1 MTFTPTTI
9 LFVMMGNVGS
19 GKSYTASRIG
29 DMLRETFPRRRTVI
43 VRSDEVR
50 AALCPGD
57 FSWYANKAVFEEA
70 HSRIDD
76 ALRTGCLAIADATN
90 LIMENREQFHL
101 IAHAAGAIPRTVY
114 CAAPEDVIARRLAR
128 KLSGFAESFGSTAD
142 MEIHRRMAPNDI
154 PPPEPHFMV
163 TPNTLDSSITEMR
176 AWALSLLGNDAE

>member
-57 FSWYANKAVFEEA
+57 FSWYANEAVFEEV
-70 HSRIDD
+70 HRRIDD

-90 LIMENREQFHL
+90 LITANREQFHL

-142 MEIHRRMAPNDI
+142 MEIHRNMAPNDI
-154 PPPEPHFMV
+154 PPSEPHFTV
-163 TPNTLDSSITEMR
+163 TPDTLDSSIAEIR